1 LSEEHLQ
8 TEQEKNDPTGN
19 FERVQVMPMASRMIC
34 PATTATTRMT
44 AAETQARSAV
54 RCRSAGVTDAVNPA
68 KIATLPMG
76 SMVVQIVAKSLPILM
91 SKGDMVKSTNVLTPE
106 VEREREKVTT
116 WRTSLLPHADIGTSQ
131 IFVAILERSK
141 KAFLNSNSLG
151 FPSRSLLPS
160 QLFYVDH
167 SHGPRACASYP

>member
-1 LSEEHLQ
+1 
-8 TEQEKNDPTGN
+8 
-19 FERVQVMPMASRMIC
+19 
-34 PATTATTRMT
+34 
-44 AAETQARSAV
+44 
-54 RCRSAGVTDAVNPA
+54 
-68 KIATLPMG
+68 
-76 SMVVQIVAKSLPILM
+76 
-91 SKGDMVKSTNVLTPE
+91 E

-167 SHGPRACASYP
+167 SHGPVLAPATLSCFPVYSRDSRSRRLLCLALRSVGEGMSSVPFARFFLLPFGFLILT